1 MSNGGYFS
9 QDLTRFADQL
19 EELGAG
25 QVDKIADWTMMSAA
39 HGVLKRIRKVWP
51 WDTGKSW
58 RAWQFKK
65 LKPLKYRIFNTA
77 LNSVSKE
84 YAGYVY
90 APGDKSRR
98 PIAPGIV
105 DRAIAEESETIGHNF
120 ITRLEKYIS

>member
-1 MSNGGYFS
+1 MSNGGYFA

-25 QVDKIADWTMMSAA
+25 EVNKIADWTMISAA
-39 HGVLKRIRKVWP
+39 HGVLRRIRKVWP

-65 LKPLKYRIFNTA
+65 IKPLKYRIFNTA
-77 LNSVSKE
+77 LNSVDKE

-105 DRAIAEESETIGHNF
+105 DRAIAEEEQTIGDNF
-120 ITRLEKYIS
+120 IRRLEKYLS

>member
-25 QVDKIADWTMMSAA
+25 EVDKIADWTMISAA

-58 RAWQFKK
+58 QAWQFKK
-65 LKPLKYRIFNTA
+65 IKPLKYRIFNTA
-77 LNSVSKE
+77 LNSVDKE

-105 DRAIAEESETIGHNF
+105 DRAIAEEEATIGDNF
-120 ITRLEKYIS
+120 IRRLEKYIT